1 MHPFS
6 FPFSSS
12 FLFLGHISSLFLSC
26 FCVGIKDRD
35 SYTSKGHRK
44 TNKYFLSCVFLHKKF
59 HFIQNCFS
67 GVAEEGGQILQVSS
81 KKGKKRKD
89 E

>member
-1 MHPFS
+1 MLELKIEIPT
-6 FPFSSS
+6 
-12 FLFLGHISSLFLSC
+12 LQ
-26 FCVGIKDRD
+26 KDIEKPINIFFRV
-35 SYTSKGHRK
+35 
-44 TNKYFLSCVFLHKKF
+44 FFLHKKF